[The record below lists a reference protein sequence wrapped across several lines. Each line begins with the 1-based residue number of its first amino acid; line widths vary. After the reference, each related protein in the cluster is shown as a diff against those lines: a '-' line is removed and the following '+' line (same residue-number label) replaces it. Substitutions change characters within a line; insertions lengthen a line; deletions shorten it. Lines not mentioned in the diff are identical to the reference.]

1 MEPIK
6 EILIMS
12 SDNAEILVAG
22 IKGLA
27 DIQGTTVRN
36 IVQQL
41 KNSEIHLERVVG
53 QVVTEI
59 IKSDTDVPIAE
70 SAAEDLRCWCVHRAV
85 VGQDRMSIRCID
97 FDHKI
102 EVTLAYRL
110 LGSLG
115 LIYHHSPDIFSIDS
129 P

>member
-1 MEPIK
+1 MASPIFLLS
-6 EILIMS
+6 ES
-12 SDNAEILVAG
+12 LVEDVLAG
-22 IKGLA
+22 K
-27 DIQGTTVRN
+27 
-36 IVQQL
+36 
-41 KNSEIHLERVVG
+41 
-53 QVVTEI
+53 
-59 IKSDTDVPIAE
+59 VPAFLSRMIAE

-110 LGSLG
+110 LESLG
-115 LIYHHSPDIFSIDS
+115 LIFHHSPDIFSIDS